1 MLTGL
6 LSPSL
11 ARFRLWNCTS
21 VCCWKGVAETISL
34 LQWKCD
40 LGPLLN
46 FEAIFMRWR
55 RTGRILR
62 VGRWPNE
69 AWYYCIKVRNG
80 CTSHRFSRLV
90 ICSAWILCCKIEVG
104 SSFRS
109 WQFIEILC
117 IMSIGNWVHSAR
129 SGKKR
134 IQSATQTEQTLT
146 ARLQAGSIRKRSRRP
161 PKDLIEFLIVLS

>member
-21 VCCWKGVAETISL
+21 VCCWKGVAKTISL

-104 SSFRS
+104 SSFRVGS
-109 WQFIEILC
+109 SLRYHVLC
-117 IMSIGNWVHSAR
+117 RLVIGFTQPVVEKKDSISNPNRTDSDGQIAGWFNTE
-129 SGKKR
+129 KK
-134 IQSATQTEQTLT
+134 
-146 ARLQAGSIRKRSRRP
+146 P
-161 PKDLIEFLIVLS
+161 